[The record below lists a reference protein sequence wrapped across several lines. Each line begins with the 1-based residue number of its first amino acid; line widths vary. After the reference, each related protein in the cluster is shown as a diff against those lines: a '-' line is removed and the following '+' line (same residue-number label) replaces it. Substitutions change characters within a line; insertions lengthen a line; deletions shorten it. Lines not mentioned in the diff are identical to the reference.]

1 MTSTEND
8 ALHLANQP
16 VGSAG
21 SLSLDT
27 FTFNYLSMDD
37 TATLT
42 ASLQYVI
49 RGHSNNTLHSRGL
62 AKVPPNTTW
71 GEVSWQKCRVT
82 IFIGN
87 STGKG

>member
-21 SLSLDT
+21 SLSLDS

-42 ASLQYVI
+42 ASLQYVYI
-49 RGHSNNTLHSRGL
+49 YSGVRLMGSRLMGSC
-62 AKVPPNTTW
+62 
-71 GEVSWQKCRVT
+71 G
-82 IFIGN
+82 
-87 STGKG
+87 

>member
-42 ASLQYVI
+42 VSLQI
-49 RGHSNNTLHSRGL
+49 
-62 AKVPPNTTW
+62 
-71 GEVSWQKCRVT
+71 
-82 IFIGN
+82 
-87 STGKG
+87 